1 MNARLPDA
9 PEPAIVELRIPARA
23 EWVAVARL
31 AIAGVA
37 SRFDFSVEDIEDIK
51 LAISEACT
59 ICIRRAQEGDQIE
72 ILCREDVGHLL
83 VSVSSGVAGR
93 LAVAHPDDS
102 LALVIVESLMD
113 RVELRSESAACLVEM
128 SKRIAGG
135 S

>member
-1 MNARLPDA
+1 M
-9 PEPAIVELRIPARA
+9 
-23 EWVAVARL
+23 ARL